1 MPPSS
6 WTVSRRR
13 FLEASLFAGATSLM
27 SARLALA
34 AADTD
39 ARFVF
44 VLLRGALDGLNAVPP
59 IGDPDYARLRGQIAI
74 AKSGEG
80 AALSLSADFG
90 LHPALPFLHR
100 SFAARELTVL
110 HAVATPYRER
120 SHFDAQNVLESGENR
135 PQGSTSGWINRALD
149 SLPAGKSGGGKS
161 REAGVALGA
170 NVPLAMRGPA
180 EVASWSPTNIAALDE
195 STLARITDLYARDPL
210 LAQRLADAL
219 ESDAIAMEAQKAAQA
234 EALAEADDMPILSSG
249 VVDEDARRKRNYNAR
264 YAETARAAAGFLKRD
279 DGPRVAM
286 FDTSGWDTHANQGGD
301 IGQLALRLRGLD
313 AALESLRDSLGPVW
327 RKTVVLVATE
337 FGRTA
342 AINGT
347 RGTDHGTGAAAF
359 LLGGA
364 VDGGRVIADWPG
376 LEPGALL
383 ENRDLRPTRDLRSVM
398 KGVLHDHLGV
408 SWAALESV
416 VFPAS
421 ASAKP
426 LEGLVRG

>member
-1 MPPSS
+1 MSL
-6 WTVSRRR
+6 TRRR
-13 FLEASLFAGATSLM
+13 FLETSLFAGATSM
-27 SARLALA
+27 MASRLAFA
-34 AADTD
+34 SANTD
-39 ARFVF
+39 SRFVF

-59 IGDPDYARLRGQIAI
+59 IGDADYAGLRGQIAI
-74 AKSGEG
+74 AGSGAG
-80 AALSLSADFG
+80 AALPLTADFG
-90 LHPALPFLHR
+90 LHPALTFLHR
-100 SFAARELTVL
+100 SFAARELAVL

-120 SHFDAQNVLESGENR
+120 SHFDAQNVLESGDNR
-135 PQGSTSGWINRALD
+135 PQGSTSGWINRALN
-149 SLPAGKSGGGKS
+149 SLPAGKSSAGRS

-180 EVASWSPTNIAALDE
+180 EVASWSPVKIAALDE

-210 LAQRLADAL
+210 LAQRLGDAL
-219 ESDAIAMEAQKAAQA
+219 ESDAIAMEAQKAAEA
-234 EALAEADDMPILSSG
+234 EAQADADSAPMMSTTD
-249 VVDEDARRKRNYNAR
+249 VVAEDARAKRNYNAR

-301 IGQLALRLRGLD
+301 IGQLAMRLRGLD
-313 AALESLRDSLGPVW
+313 AALESLKDSLGPVW

-342 AINGT
+342 AVNGT

-364 VDGGRVIADWPG
+364 VNGGRVIADWPG
-376 LEPGALL
+376 LSRANLL
-383 ENRDLRPTRDLRSVM
+383 ESRDLKPTRDLRSVI
-398 KGVLHDHLGV
+398 KGVLGDHLGV
-408 SWAALESV
+408 SSAALEST
-416 VFPAS
+416 VFPDS

-426 LEGLVRG
+426 LAGLVRG

>member
-1 MPPSS
+1 MSL
-6 WTVSRRR
+6 TRRR
-13 FLEASLFAGATSLM
+13 FLETSLFAGATSM
-27 SARLALA
+27 MASRLAFA
-34 AADTD
+34 SANTD
-39 ARFVF
+39 SRFVF

-59 IGDPDYARLRGQIAI
+59 IGDAAYAGLRGQIAI
-74 AKSGEG
+74 ARSGAG
-80 AALSLSADFG
+80 AALPLTADFG
-90 LHPALPFLHR
+90 LHPALTFLHR
-100 SFAARELTVL
+100 SFAARELAVL

-120 SHFDAQNVLESGENR
+120 SHFDAQNVLESGDNR
-135 PQGSTSGWINRALD
+135 PQGSTSGWINRALN
-149 SLPAGKSGGGKS
+149 SLPAGKSSAGRS

-180 EVASWSPTNIAALDE
+180 EVASWSPVKIAALDE

-210 LAQRLADAL
+210 LAQRLGDAL
-219 ESDAIAMEAQKAAQA
+219 ESDAIAMEAQKAAEA
-234 EALAEADDMPILSSG
+234 EAQADADSAPMMSTTD
-249 VVDEDARRKRNYNAR
+249 VVAEDARAKRNYNAR

-313 AALESLRDSLGPVW
+313 AALESLKDSLGPVW

-342 AINGT
+342 AVNGT

-364 VDGGRVIADWPG
+364 VNGGRVIADWPG
-376 LEPGALL
+376 LSRANLL
-383 ENRDLRPTRDLRSVM
+383 ESRDLKPTRDLRSVI
-398 KGVLHDHLGV
+398 KGVLGDHLGV
-408 SWAALESV
+408 SSAALEST
-416 VFPAS
+416 VFPDS

-426 LEGLVRG
+426 LAGLVRG